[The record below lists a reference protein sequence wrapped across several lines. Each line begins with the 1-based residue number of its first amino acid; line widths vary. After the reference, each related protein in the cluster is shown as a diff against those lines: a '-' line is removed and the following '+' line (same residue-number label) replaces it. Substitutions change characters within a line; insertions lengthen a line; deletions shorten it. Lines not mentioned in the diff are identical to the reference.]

1 MNEKLLISQDLSC
14 LGQVS
19 LSVALPI
26 LGACVYQPDILL
38 TAILSTHTG
47 GFGDNTFLNLDSEMS
62 KIVTH
67 WQEQNIYFENLYLG
81 YLGKGA
87 IDFWL
92 QHISDFKDSKVLFDP
107 AMADSG
113 KLYRGLDADY
123 VTKMRMLANFA
134 TILTP
139 NLTEVCL
146 LLDKKYRNFSI
157 NEIKELSLELKKKF
171 NLNEALITGI
181 SMQDKI
187 KIVGVSS
194 SDKTFVIENDRVE
207 RSFFG
212 TGDMFASSLLAAILA
227 GYSLKD
233 SSQIAATFV
242 KMAIKATDLTQDKRL
257 GPNYAGALSWLMK
270 KVEEKK
276 VRKCEQK
283 KTH

>member
-26 LGACVYQPDILL
+26 LGACGYQPDVLP

-47 GFGDNTFLNLDSEMS
+47 GFGDNTFLSLNSEMN
-62 KIVTH
+62 KIIAH
-67 WQEQNIYFENLYLG
+67 WQKQNIYFENLYLG

-92 QHISDFKDSKVLFDP
+92 QHISNFKNSRILFDP
-107 AMADSG
+107 AMADEG

-123 VTKMRMLANFA
+123 VTKMRMLANFV

-139 NLTEVCL
+139 NLTEACL

-171 NLNEALITGI
+171 NLNEVLITGI

-194 SDKTFVIENDRVE
+194 RDKTFVIENDKVE

-227 GYSLKD
+227 GYSLKE

-276 VRKCEQK
+276 G
-283 KTH
+283 

>member
-1 MNEKLLISQDLSC
+1 MNEELLISQDLSC

-26 LGACVYQPDILL
+26 LGACGYQPDILP

-67 WQEQNIYFENLYLG
+67 WQEQKIYFENLYLG

-92 QHISDFKDSKVLFDP
+92 QHISTFKNSKVLFDP

-123 VTKMRMLANFA
+123 VIKMRMLANFV

-139 NLTEVCL
+139 NLTEACL

-157 NEIKELSLELKKKF
+157 NEIEELALELKKKF
-171 NLNEALITGI
+171 DLNEVLITGI
-181 SMQDKI
+181 PMQDKI

-194 SDKTFVIENDRVE
+194 NDKTFVIETAKVE

-227 GYSLKD
+227 GYSLKE

-276 VRKCEQK
+276 G
-283 KTH
+283 

>member
-1 MNEKLLISQDLSC
+1 MNEELLISQDLSC

-19 LSVALPI
+19 LSVAVPI
-26 LGACVYQPDILL
+26 LGACGYQPDILP

-67 WQEQNIYFENLYLG
+67 WQEQKIYFENLYLG

-92 QHISDFKDSKVLFDP
+92 QHISTFKNSKVLFDP

-123 VTKMRMLANFA
+123 VIKMRMLANFV

-139 NLTEVCL
+139 NLTEACL

-157 NEIKELSLELKKKF
+157 NEIEELALELKKKF
-171 NLNEALITGI
+171 DLNEVLITGI
-181 SMQDKI
+181 PMQDKI

-194 SDKTFVIENDRVE
+194 NDKTFVIETAKVE

-227 GYSLKD
+227 GYSLKE

-276 VRKCEQK
+276 G
-283 KTH
+283 

>member
-26 LGACVYQPDILL
+26 LGACGYQPDILP

-47 GFGDNTFLNLDSEMS
+47 GFVDNTFLNLDSEMS

>member
-26 LGACVYQPDILL
+26 LGACVYRPDILL

-123 VTKMRMLANFA
+123 VTKMRMLANFV

-139 NLTEVCL
+139 NLTEACL

-157 NEIKELSLELKKKF
+157 NEIEELALELKKKF
-171 NLNEALITGI
+171 DLNEVLITGI
-181 SMQDKI
+181 PMQDKI

>member
-26 LGACVYQPDILL
+26 LGACGYQPDVLP

-47 GFGDNTFLNLDSEMS
+47 GFGDNTFLSLNSEMN
-62 KIVTH
+62 KIIAH

-81 YLGKGA
+81 YLGKDA

-92 QHISDFKDSKVLFDP
+92 QHISTFKNSRVLFDP
-107 AMADSG
+107 AMADEG

-123 VTKMRMLANFA
+123 VTKMRILANFA

-139 NLTEVCL
+139 NLTEACL
-146 LLDKKYRNFSI
+146 LLNKKYRNFSI
-157 NEIKELSLELKKKF
+157 NEIEELALELKKKF
-171 NLNEALITGI
+171 NLNEVLITGI

-194 SDKTFVIENDRVE
+194 RDKTFVIENDKVE

-227 GYSLKD
+227 GYSLKE

-276 VRKCEQK
+276 G
-283 KTH
+283 